1 MFSKF
6 YLIIILGIFKFK
18 NICFDVGEFIK
29 YVYILFCFVM
39 ISIKKFVRILLIFG
53 IKIDENFGIIFEG

>member
-1 MFSKF
+1 MFSIF
-6 YLIIILGIFKFK
+6 YLGIFKIK

-29 YVYILFCFVM
+29 YLYILFCFVM
-39 ISIKKFVRILLIFG
+39 ILIKKFVRILLIFG